1 VTAPSGPGYSSA
13 VSIPKN
19 LDVGATLNAVYHQ
32 EVIRTGGD
40 VEAGKR
46 VKAKAGPVVQR
57 LSELAPQVR
66 NGDSGALKEAM
77 GLLKTAGLSED
88 VIFPWLQEH
97 VDVSTI
103 KSAGLDPQAVL
114 EKFEAFQDTNQSK
127 DKDEAPEGPSQPAGT
142 MDYPKRV

>member
-1 VTAPSGPGYSSA
+1 MA
-13 VSIPKN
+13 IPKN

-40 VEAGKR
+40 VDAGKR
-46 VKAKAGPVVQR
+46 IKAKAAPVVQR
-57 LSELAPQVR
+57 LAELAPQVR
-66 NGDSGALKEAM
+66 SGDSAALKEAM

-88 VIFPWLQEH
+88 IIFPWLQEH

-103 KSAGLDPQAVL
+103 KSAGIDPQAVQ

-127 DKDEAPEGPSQPAGT
+127 DKAEPPEGPSQPAGT
-142 MDYPKRV
+142 LDFPKRV